1 MSKLVFFF
9 FQYIFSI
16 LLLNVKYTFRLIFF
30 SFCMFALVAV
40 LFVSSLSL
48 SLFSLFPLP
57 LPSLL
62 LHLWTLSIQLDALTQ
77 ALCVYMCVHQE
88 KQCSY
93 IRCCSLS
100 YFIVLCTLTHKT
112 KRGSKLV
119 ELLRRN
125 RNTRTIFFFLLTLL

>member
-1 MSKLVFFF
+1 MLFLNGKSTFRLFFF
-9 FQYIFSI
+9 FF
-16 LLLNVKYTFRLIFF
+16 FLIPFVSLFFFF